1 MVLLSESNLKTSL
14 GAILFGGMVCTGL
27 SGIVG
32 MQTVL
37 YFRLFT
43 RDLTSTKVKV
53 AVVFFLDM
61 LHSAMIAAA
70 NYMYFVSHFGEED
83 VTDRVFWAV
92 GVSIALTAL
101 ITVCVHLFFAFR
113 LFKLSKRNYW
123 ITTPIAVLAVARV
136 GEREHTHTLDAQL
149 LTSVSADM
157 QWLRSVSSRDYSPFL
172 RSNVDDIQVTAVE
185 LIRLKSF
192 HEFGLRFRWVFT
204 LGLVLS
210 SVVDG
215 LITAGL
221 CFYLRRHRGG
231 TGRFDHILNAV
242 TLYTVENG
250 LLTSVTTLVSLIFW
264 LVKSDELIYLGLHFA
279 ISKLYAN
286 SFLASMNARKSLM
299 AQSTS
304 QSTSGHRLPVI
315 FPTQRGLGDRS
326 NAGQLDLGIQTRVHI
341 TVDKTTDYVPESVHE
356 NTSSDQL
363 SADQKGAGMS
373 RA

>member
-101 ITVCVHLFFAFR
+101 ITICVHLFFAFR

-123 ITTPIAVLAVARV
+123 ITAPISLR
-136 GEREHTHTLDAQL
+136 LDI
-149 LTSVSADM
+149 
-157 QWLRSVSSRDYSPFL
+157 P
-172 RSNVDDIQVTAVE
+172 VTAVE

-192 HEFGLRFRWVFT
+192 YEFGLRFRWVFT

-242 TLYTVENG
+242 TLYTIENG

-264 LVKSDELIYLGLHFA
+264 LVKPDELIYLGLHFA

-326 NAGQLDLGIQTRVHI
+326 NAGQLDLAIQTRVHI

-373 RA
+373 RT

>member
-1 MVLLSESNLKTSL
+1 MVLLSETNLKTSL
-14 GAILFGGMVCTGL
+14 GAILLGGMVCTGL

-53 AVVFFLDM
+53 AIVFFLDL

-70 NYMYFVSHFGEED
+70 NYMYFVSHFGQED
-83 VTDRVFWAV
+83 VTDYVFWTV
-92 GVSIALTAL
+92 GVSIALTAV
-101 ITVCVHLFFAFR
+101 ITVCVHLFFSMR
-113 LFKLSKRNYW
+113 LFKLSKGNYW
-123 ITTPIAVLAVARV
+123 ITVPIAVLALARV
-136 GEREHTHTLDAQL
+136 VA
-149 LTSVSADM
+149 A
-157 QWLRSVSSRDYSPFL
+157 F
-172 RSNVDDIQVTAVE
+172 VTAVE

-192 HEFGLRFRWVFT
+192 YEFGVRFRWVFT

-215 LITAGL
+215 LITLGL

-250 LLTSVTTLVSLIFW
+250 LLTSVTTLISLIFW
-264 LVKSDELIYLGLHFA
+264 LVKPDELIYLGLHFA

-299 AQSTS
+299 AQSAQS
-304 QSTSGHRLPVI
+304 QSGSGHRLPVI
-315 FPTQRGLGDRS
+315 FPTQRGLGERS
-326 NAGQLDLGIQTRVHI
+326 GAGQLDLGIQTRVHI
-341 TVDKTTDYVPESVHE
+341 TVDKTTDYAAEDIQD
-356 NTSSDQL
+356 NASSEQL

-373 RA
+373 RV

>member
-1 MVLLSESNLKTSL
+1 MVVLSESNLKTSL
-14 GAILFGGMVCTGL
+14 GAILCGGMVCTGL
-27 SGIVG
+27 SGVVG

-43 RDLTSTKVKV
+43 RDLTSTKFKV
-53 AVVFFLDM
+53 AVVFVLDL

-70 NYMYFVSHFGEED
+70 NYMYLVSNFGEED
-83 VTDRVFWAV
+83 VTDHVFWTV
-92 GVSIALTAL
+92 GVSIALTAV
-101 ITVCVHLFFAFR
+101 ITVCVHLFFSLR
-113 LFKLSKRNYW
+113 LFKLSKGNYW
-123 ITTPIAVLAVARV
+123 ITIPIAVLAVARV
-136 GEREHTHTLDAQL
+136 VA
-149 LTSVSADM
+149 A
-157 QWLRSVSSRDYSPFL
+157 F
-172 RSNVDDIQVTAVE
+172 VTAVE

-192 HEFGLRFRWVFT
+192 SAFGDQFRWVFT

-231 TGRFDHILNAV
+231 TGRFDHILNTV

-250 LLTSVTTLVSLIFW
+250 LLTSVTTIVSLIFW

-286 SFLASMNARKSLM
+286 SFLASMNARKNLM
-299 AQSTS
+299 AQSQS

-315 FPTQRGLGDRS
+315 FRTQRGAS
-326 NAGQLDLGIQTRVHI
+326 NGEHLDLAIQTRVHI
-341 TVDKTTDYVPESVHE
+341 TVDKTTDYVPDDIQD
-356 NTSSDQL
+356 NASSQQL
-363 SADQKGAGMS
+363 SADQKGVGVSHA
-373 RA
+373 

>member
-37 YFRLFT
+37 YFRMFT

-53 AVVFFLDM
+53 AVVFFLDL

-70 NYMYFVSHFGEED
+70 NYMYFVSHFGEDD
-83 VTDRVFWAV
+83 VTDRVFWTI
-92 GVSIALTAL
+92 GVSIALTAV
-101 ITVCVHLFFAFR
+101 ITVCVHLFFSMR
-113 LFKLSKRNYW
+113 LFKLSKGNYW
-123 ITTPIAVLAVARV
+123 ITAPIAVLAVARV
-136 GEREHTHTLDAQL
+136 VA
-149 LTSVSADM
+149 A
-157 QWLRSVSSRDYSPFL
+157 F
-172 RSNVDDIQVTAVE
+172 VTAVE

-192 HEFGLRFRWVFT
+192 YEFGRRFRWVFT

-210 SVVDG
+210 AVVDG

-231 TGRFDHILNAV
+231 TGRFDHILNTV

-286 SFLASMNARKSLM
+286 SFLASMNARKTLM
-299 AQSTS
+299 AQSQS

-326 NAGQLDLGIQTRVHI
+326 GAGQLDLGIGTRVHI
-341 TVDKTTDYVPESVHE
+341 TVDKTTDYIPDEVQD
-356 NTSSDQL
+356 TASSEQL
-363 SADQKGAGMS
+363 SADQKGVGMS

>member
-1 MVLLSESNLKTSL
+1 MVVLSESNLKTSL
-14 GAILFGGMVCTGL
+14 GAILLGGMVCTGL

-43 RDLTSTKVKV
+43 RDMTSTKIRV
-53 AVVFFLDM
+53 AVVFFLDL

-70 NYMYFVSHFGEED
+70 NYMYFVNHFGEED
-83 VTDRVFWAV
+83 VTDHVFWTV
-92 GVSIALTAL
+92 GVSIALTAV
-101 ITVCVHLFFAFR
+101 ITVCVHLFFSMR
-113 LFKLSKRNYW
+113 LFKLSKGNYW
-123 ITTPIAVLAVARV
+123 ITAPIAVLAVARV
-136 GEREHTHTLDAQL
+136 VA
-149 LTSVSADM
+149 A
-157 QWLRSVSSRDYSPFL
+157 F
-172 RSNVDDIQVTAVE
+172 VTAIE

-192 HEFGLRFRWVFT
+192 YEFGVRFRWVFT

-210 SVVDG
+210 AVVDG
-215 LITAGL
+215 LITLGL

-250 LLTSVTTLVSLIFW
+250 LITSVTTLVSLIFW

-299 AQSTS
+299 AQSQS

-315 FPTQRGLGDRS
+315 FPTQRGLGGS
-326 NAGQLDLGIQTRVHI
+326 NADQLDLGLGTRVHI
-341 TVDKTTDYVPESVHE
+341 TVDKTTDYVADDMHD
-356 NTSSDQL
+356 NASSEQL
-363 SADQKGAGMS
+363 SADQKGVGMS
-373 RA
+373 SRA

>member
-27 SGIVG
+27 SGVVG

-53 AVVFFLDM
+53 AIVFFLDM

-123 ITTPIAVLAVARV
+123 ITVPIAVLAVARV
-136 GEREHTHTLDAQL
+136 VA
-149 LTSVSADM
+149 A
-157 QWLRSVSSRDYSPFL
+157 F
-172 RSNVDDIQVTAVE
+172 VTAVE

-192 HEFGLRFRWVFT
+192 YEFGQRFRWVFT

-242 TLYTVENG
+242 TLYTIENG

-341 TVDKTTDYVPESVHE
+341 TVDKTTDYVPESAHE
-356 NTSSDQL
+356 NSSSDQL

>member
-1 MVLLSESNLKTSL
+1 MVLLSETNLKTSL

-37 YFRLFT
+37 YFRMFT

-53 AVVFFLDM
+53 AVVF
-61 LHSAMIAAA
+61 
-70 NYMYFVSHFGEED
+70 HFGEDD
-83 VTDRVFWAV
+83 VTDHVFWTI
-92 GVSIALTAL
+92 GYQVSIALTAV
-101 ITVCVHLFFAFR
+101 ITVCVHLFFSMR
-113 LFKLSKRNYW
+113 LFKLSKGNYW
-123 ITTPIAVLAVARV
+123 ITVPIVGNNLAILAIARV
-136 GEREHTHTLDAQL
+136 GTCG
-149 LTSVSADM
+149 SI
-157 QWLRSVSSRDYSPFL
+157 LRSLYTSQSSVFSPSVAAF
-172 RSNVDDIQVTAVE
+172 VTAIE
-185 LIRLKSF
+185 LIRLGSF
-192 HEFGLRFRWVFT
+192 FEFGLRFRWVFT

-210 SVVDG
+210 AVVDG

-231 TGRFDHILNAV
+231 TGRFDHILNTV

-250 LLTSVTTLVSLIFW
+250 LLTSVTTIISLIFW

-286 SFLASMNARKSLM
+286 SFLASMNARKTLM
-299 AQSTS
+299 AQSQS

-326 NAGQLDLGIQTRVHI
+326 NAGQLDLGIGTRVHI
-341 TVDKTTDYVPESVHE
+341 TVDKTTDYIPDEIQD
-356 NTSSDQL
+356 TASSEQL
-363 SADQKGAGMS
+363 SADQKGVGMS
-373 RA
+373 RS

>member
-1 MVLLSESNLKTSL
+1 MVLLSDSNLKTSL
-14 GAILFGGMVCTGL
+14 GAILLGGMICTGL

-43 RDLTSTKVKV
+43 RDMTSTKIRV
-53 AVVFFLDM
+53 AIVFFLDL
-61 LHSAMIAAA
+61 LHSVMIAAA
-70 NYMYFVSHFGEED
+70 NYMYFVNHFGEDD
-83 VTDRVFWAV
+83 VTDHVFWTI
-92 GVSIALTAL
+92 GVSIALTAV
-101 ITVCVHLFFAFR
+101 ITVCVHLFFSMR
-113 LFKLSKRNYW
+113 LFKLSKGNYW
-123 ITTPIAVLAVARV
+123 ITAPIAVLAVARV
-136 GEREHTHTLDAQL
+136 VA
-149 LTSVSADM
+149 A
-157 QWLRSVSSRDYSPFL
+157 F
-172 RSNVDDIQVTAVE
+172 VTAVE

-192 HEFGLRFRWVFT
+192 YEFGVRFRWVFT

-210 SVVDG
+210 AVVDG
-215 LITAGL
+215 LITISL

-250 LLTSVTTLVSLIFW
+250 LITSVTTLVSLIFW

-299 AQSTS
+299 AQSQS

-326 NAGQLDLGIQTRVHI
+326 NADQLDLGIGTRVHI
-341 TVDKTTDYVPESVHE
+341 TVDKTTDYVADDMHD
-356 NTSSDQL
+356 NASSEQL
-363 SADQKGAGMS
+363 SADQKGVGMS
-373 RA
+373 SRA